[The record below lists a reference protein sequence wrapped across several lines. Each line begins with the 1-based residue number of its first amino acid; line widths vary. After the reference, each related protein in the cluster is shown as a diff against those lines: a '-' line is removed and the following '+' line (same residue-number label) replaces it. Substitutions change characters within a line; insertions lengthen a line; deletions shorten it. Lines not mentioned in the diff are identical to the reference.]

1 VWAGVEK
8 NSLSPPGFEPS
19 SPLRVTVSTS
29 VALDSMVFHSRCVKG
44 KYHLRVRQPRSS
56 ATIITHN
63 PSALSVVRQTARN
76 LTSLT
81 RATSYVTRHTST
93 VSVGPRISKHMYNF
107 RLRVALR
114 ITRHHDTYVL
124 RAPCSERPRLSKENS
139 TMKCQRGRTFITF

>member
-1 VWAGVEK
+1 MEWVANATPRPLYALKTTPQPIVEEAVWAGVEK

-29 VALDSMVFHSRCVKG
+29 VALDSMVFHSRRVKG

-63 PSALSVVRQTARN
+63 PTVLSIVRQTARN

-107 RLRVALR
+107 V
-114 ITRHHDTYVL
+114 Y
-124 RAPCSERPRLSKENS
+124 E
-139 TMKCQRGRTFITF
+139 